1 MSNIDTLR
9 QHLFDTIAAVRE
21 GQMELDK
28 ARVINE
34 LCKSLNE
41 TGRVE
46 VDFIQATGGEDSA
59 FLKSSETPAG
69 EQPPRLTS
77 GVQSITRH
85 LMGR

>member
-9 QHLFDTIAAVRE
+9 QHLFDTISAVRE
-21 GQMELDK
+21 GKMELDK

-46 VDFIQATGGEDSA
+46 VDFIQAVGGEDSA
-59 FLKSSETPAG
+59 FLKSSDAAEAATPQLAN
-69 EQPPRLTS
+69 

-85 LMGR
+85 LLGK